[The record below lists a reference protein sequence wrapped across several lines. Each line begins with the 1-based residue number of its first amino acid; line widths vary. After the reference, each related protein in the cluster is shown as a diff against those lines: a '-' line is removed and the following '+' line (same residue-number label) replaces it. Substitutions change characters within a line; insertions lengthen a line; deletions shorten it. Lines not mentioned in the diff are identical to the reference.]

1 MNLNENMTGLSR
13 KTQIKKTIGMIP
25 LENISLEEKILNGF
39 IKVQFLQG
47 KIMWWSVNYTCHNN
61 VDHACWPFLELMLN
75 Y

>member
-25 LENISLEEKILNGF
+25 LENISLEEKILNGL

-47 KIMWWSVNYTCHNN
+47 KIM
-61 VDHACWPFLELMLN
+61 
-75 Y
+75 